1 VPDENVP
8 GIEATSFGVTDVS
21 VSVTFVYSTEIRCS
35 VCPLGQ
41 VKSPGPGGPTEMLPL
56 VEPCRTSNA
65 PLLLTGPETVSLF
78 PALGWLP
85 PLLKH

>member
-21 VSVTFVYSTEIRCS
+21 VSATLVYSTEARCS

-65 PLLLTGPETVSLF
+65 PLLLTGPETVSL
-78 PALGWLP
+78 LP
-85 PLLKH
+85 